1 MAVAKKCDVCGK
13 LYELYNMKK
22 SAKNWNAIQFYNR
35 DENNKYFCH
44 GILDICPEC
53 QKAISD
59 LMKARKG
66 ETV

>member
-1 MAVAKKCDVCGK
+1 MSEAKKCDICGA
-13 LYELYNMKK
+13 LHEFYNTRN
-22 SAKNWNAIQFYNR
+22 SVENWNAIQFYNQVSTGGH
-35 DENNKYFCH
+35 YSH
-44 GILDICPEC
+44 GIWDICPEC